1 MDALIWWAATPTPTP
16 TVNPDDVTPGV
27 AGFIAVGVLAAAV
40 VLLLVDMLRRIR
52 RARYRSE
59 IGEELDAELAAAA
72 ADTETDAGAQ
82 PDADASDRD
91 DLTPPAKD

>member
-1 MDALIWWAATPTPTP
+1 MDALIWWAAAPTPTP

-40 VLLLVDMLRRIR
+40 VLLLMDMLRRIR

-59 IGEELDAELAAAA
+59 IGEELDAEIQASAQ
-72 ADTETDAGAQ
+72 ADGDRTAPEADR
-82 PDADASDRD
+82 PDGD
-91 DLTPPAKD
+91 DLTRPAKG